1 MAIEVETPE
10 TVTAVLT
17 WPGGETTEV
26 VFTRAE
32 YATIEAAAAHEDIEP
47 NEWIMRTAIAALNDP
62 DKSPAAFRRRGLLGS
77 A

>member
-10 TVTAVLT
+10 TVTAELL
-17 WPGGETTEV
+17 WPDGNTTQV

-32 YATIEAAAAHEDIEP
+32 YTTIEAAAALEGIDP
-47 NEWIMRTAIAALNDP
+47 TEWIMRTAIAALHDP
-62 DKSPAAFRRRGLLGS
+62 DKSPSAMRRRGLLGS